1 MRRGAENA
9 WPDTLMSWSIGY
21 TGTYHR
27 MAKKPDRT
35 WVPYPRIRAQSQAA
49 DAINETIGA

>member
-9 WPDTLMSWSIGY
+9 WPGTLMSWSTGY
-21 TGTYHR
+21 TGTCHR

-35 WVPYPRIRAQSQAA
+35 RVPYPRIRAQSQTA
-49 DAINETIGA
+49 DTRNETIDA